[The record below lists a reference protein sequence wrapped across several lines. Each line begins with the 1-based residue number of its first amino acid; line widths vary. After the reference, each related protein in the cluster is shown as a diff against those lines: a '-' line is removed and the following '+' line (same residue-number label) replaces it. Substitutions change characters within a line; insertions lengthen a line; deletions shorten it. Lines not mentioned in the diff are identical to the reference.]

1 MQMMKRQK
9 AEYVY
14 VHVCV
19 SVCADHI
26 KTGKCFLG
34 SQSQKLDIF
43 LLVALYTRRLH
54 DFLFPPQSLIVRKGS
69 PNTSISTKAVS
80 SLSGGLDFCLGLHS
94 GKTTTL
100 YFGEPDL
107 EF

>member
-9 AEYVY
+9 AVYVY

-34 SQSQKLDIF
+34 SQSQKFIF
-43 LLVALYTRRLH
+43 LLVALYTRRLFY
-54 DFLFPPQSLIVRKGS
+54 DFF
-69 PNTSISTKAVS
+69 
-80 SLSGGLDFCLGLHS
+80 
-94 GKTTTL
+94 
-100 YFGEPDL
+100 
-107 EF
+107 EFFFL

>member
-1 MQMMKRQK
+1 M
-9 AEYVY
+9 
-14 VHVCV
+14 
-19 SVCADHI
+19 
-26 KTGKCFLG
+26 
-34 SQSQKLDIF
+34 IF
-43 LLVALYTRRLH
+43 L
-54 DFLFPPQSLIVRKGS
+54 FSPQSLFSPSYFLIVRKGS

-94 GKTTTL
+94 GKPTTL